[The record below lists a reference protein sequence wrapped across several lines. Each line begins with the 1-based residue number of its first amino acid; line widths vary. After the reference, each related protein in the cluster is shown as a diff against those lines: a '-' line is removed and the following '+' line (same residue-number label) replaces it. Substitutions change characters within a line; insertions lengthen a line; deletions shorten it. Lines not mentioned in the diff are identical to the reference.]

1 MKRDKKFTQLD
12 NAYKYGLGYSE
23 LIYMQ
28 NELTRD
34 EVEQEIKNKYINKID
49 KLEDD
54 IKAYK
59 HDLKVC
65 EDEDLKLR
73 DVIDEHLKFNY
84 KHRYIIKVLKFVD
97 KIKIKLP
104 RVKVEWKR

>member
-1 MKRDKKFTQLD
+1 MRYDKQYEEKV
-12 NAYKYGLGYSE
+12 AYLMRENYTEGDVYKTLSNIIDSNSVDSSNKIE
-23 LIYMQ
+23 ILK
-28 NELTRD
+28 N
-34 EVEQEIKNKYINKID
+34 EIK
-49 KLEDD
+49 E
-54 IKAYK
+54 YK

-73 DVIDEHLKFNY
+73 DVIDEHLKFNH